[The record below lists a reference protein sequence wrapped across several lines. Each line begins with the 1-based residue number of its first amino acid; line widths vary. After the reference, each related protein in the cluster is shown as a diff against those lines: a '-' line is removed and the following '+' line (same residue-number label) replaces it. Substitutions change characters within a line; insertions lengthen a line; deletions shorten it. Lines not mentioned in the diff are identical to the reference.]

1 MSKRRRYGRALKI
14 EVVRRMEAGE
24 SAVALAREYGISRT
38 HVMYSWCREV
48 RDGGESALRD
58 AGRPSWLEVQAE
70 SRDVGDLEQARHRI
84 AELERKIGQQALE
97 LDFFRRALRQVEA
110 SRRPSDG
117 PGATASTPSSRR
129 RRSGKAS

>member
-14 EVVRRMEAGE
+14 EVVRRIEAGE

-48 RDGGESALRD
+48 RDGGEAALRD

-84 AELERKIGQQALE
+84 AELERKVGQQQVD
-97 LDFFRRALRQVEA
+97 LDFFEGALQRIKA

-117 PGATASTPSSRR
+117 PGVTRSSPRSRR
-129 RRSGKAS
+129 